1 MKILELCLSPDL
13 GGLELYALRSARA
26 LQAGGRDEVLTLCAE
41 GGRLRGKLAE
51 EGLRYVPFSNGWR
64 PLPLLAVRRLAA
76 LIDRE
81 GIEVIHLH
89 WGKDL
94 PLAALAKQ
102 FSQRKPA
109 LVYTRQMQLTRAKQ
123 DAYHRFL
130 YGSMDTMLTITEQLA
145 GAARRYLSPADAGK
159 VHCLYYGVAAP
170 KEPLDAEARK
180 HLRQEAGLPAEG
192 FVVGLFGRMEPYKGQ
207 TLMLEAL
214 ASAKAAGEAIHA
226 LLVGHEM
233 EPGYRTKLQQ
243 RVEELGISDRVVFQD
258 FVENP
263 QRWMQLCDVLALT
276 TIEETFGLVL
286 VEAMRAG
293 VAVMGSD
300 RGGVPEI
307 IRHEENGLLF
317 HSEDAADLYAQL
329 GRYYREPELRER
341 LAAAGKT
348 DADQRFNE
356 QTHFVE
362 LRRLLAAAVEGKR
375 D

>member
-26 LQAGGRDEVLTLCAE
+26 LQAGGDQVLTLCAE
-41 GGRLRGKLAE
+41 QGRLHGKLAE
-51 EGLRYVPFSNGWR
+51 EGLRQVPFRNGWR
-64 PLPLLAVRRLAA
+64 PLPLLAARRLAA

-81 GIEVIHLH
+81 GVEVVHLH

-94 PLAALAKQ
+94 PLAALAKRL
-102 FSQRKPA
+102 SRRKPA

-145 GAARRYLSPADAGK
+145 EAARRYLPAADADK

-170 KEPLDAEARK
+170 KERLDAEARK
-180 HLRQEAGLPAEG
+180 RLRQEAGLPAEG

-214 ASAKAAGEAIHA
+214 ASASAAGEAIHA

-233 EPGYRTKLQQ
+233 EPGYRAKLQQ
-243 RVEELGISDRVVFQD
+243 RAQELGIADRVVFQD

-276 TIEETFGLVL
+276 TVEETFGLVL

-293 VAVMGSD
+293 VAVLGSD

-307 IRHEENGLLF
+307 IRHGENGLLF
-317 HSEDAADLYAQL
+317 HSGDAADLYAQL

-341 LAAAGKT
+341 LAAAGKA
-348 DADQRFNE
+348 DADKRFNE

-362 LRRLLAAAVEGKR
+362 LRRLLAEAAKSE
-375 D
+375 

>member
-26 LQAGGRDEVLTLCAE
+26 LQAGDDEVLTVCARQ
-41 GGRLRGKLAE
+41 GRLHGKLAE
-51 EGLRYVPFSNGWR
+51 EGLDHVPFRNGWR
-64 PLPLLAVRRLAA
+64 PFPLLAARRLAA
-76 LIDRE
+76 LIDRQ

-94 PLAALAKQ
+94 PLAVLAKRL
-102 FSQRKPA
+102 SRRRPA
-109 LVYTRQMQLTRAKQ
+109 LVYTRQMQLTRAKR
-123 DAYHRFL
+123 DPYHRFL

-145 GAARRYLSPADAGK
+145 DAARRHLPAEDAAK
-159 VHCLYYGVAAP
+159 VRCLYYGVAAP
-170 KEPLDAEARK
+170 GEILAPEQRK
-180 HLRQEAGLPAEG
+180 QLRVEAGLPAEG

-214 ASAKAAGEAIHA
+214 ASARAAGETIHA

-233 EPGYRTKLQQ
+233 EPGYRAKLQQ
-243 RVEELGISDRVVFQD
+243 KAEELGIAERVVFQG

-293 VAVMGSD
+293 VAVLGSD

-307 IRHEENGLLF
+307 IRHGANGLLF
-317 HSEDAADLYAQL
+317 RSGDAADLYAQL
-329 GRYYREPELRER
+329 GRYYREPELRAR
-341 LAAAGKT
+341 LAAAGKA

-362 LRRLLAAAVEGKR
+362 LRRQLAEAAKSE
-375 D
+375 